1 MSKRLTENEAKKKVI
16 ERCKEISTNDET
28 ITFLGWKDNKYKN
41 KRTYL
46 VLHNS
51 KINYIW
57 DTTTFS
63 SFLINKIT
71 RPNSFSQEY
80 YINKIAVDEGR
91 YFPIITM
98 DTVDDKMAII
108 LINEEE
114 RVSSRYFPKENC
126 YLAYIDIVYVLN
138 ENYNAD
144 LSIYYKTPVE

>member
-1 MSKRLTENEAKKKVI
+1 
-16 ERCKEISTNDET
+16 
-28 ITFLGWKDNKYKN
+28 
-41 KRTYL
+41 
-46 VLHNS
+46 
-51 KINYIW
+51 
-57 DTTTFS
+57 
-63 SFLINKIT
+63 
-71 RPNSFSQEY
+71 
-80 YINKIAVDEGR
+80 
-91 YFPIITM
+91 M

>member
-1 MSKRLTENEAKKKVI
+1 MNKCNYEFMCELGLSVVNGVLVDQDTNEMIKNNYTGKYIIDYVEGTYANWKYYENYDILNNYKQLK
-16 ERCKEISTNDET
+16 
-28 ITFLGWKDNKYKN
+28 FL
-41 KRTYL
+41 
-46 VLHNS
+46 S
-51 KINYIW
+51 
-57 DTTTFS
+57 
-63 SFLINKIT
+63 
-71 RPNSFSQEY
+71 EY

-108 LINEEE
+108 LISEEE